1 MKMFCP
7 GKENRLTEQRNVSAS
22 HVGKLRNKLKAI
34 LKKKYQR
41 PPGGETEHPFYI
53 HCDLH
58 YPPGESSKENQHE
71 YILSEPGYRRRHQG
85 TCSFRNSEVD
95 EPIRTALTKGV
106 SGIGKTSQVRMMILN
121 WAEGKGNQEVQLI
134 FPLPFRE
141 LNLLKERLSLIE
153 LLYEFFP
160 ELKEPGICNLENCR
174 VGFFFDGLDEFRRPL
189 DFKNSLIVTNVT
201 EVSSVPTL
209 LTNLINGNL
218 LPSAAHIWITSRPAA
233 VSRIPL
239 QYIDRVSEIEG
250 FTDSQ
255 KEEFFRRA
263 INDENQ
269 AKAVIT
275 YLKNSKG
282 LYNLC
287 QIPFI
292 CSISASILE
301 KQTYV
306 PDKTCEPVALTP
318 LFNDLLILLQMANHN
333 VKIVNELGELALKQL
348 VKGNTVFYEED
359 LRECNIDARVAAVYA
374 KGNIPIFR
382 EDIGLHQQKIYY
394 FGHTTIQ
401 EFFGALRFLQSVDV
415 QDENRA
421 VNQKTQFERTL
432 WFFRDATQLKSAVD
446 MTLRSKTGHMDL
458 FLRFLLGIAQNFNQ
472 MFSEAGFTSST
483 TLPEMLVYIKE
494 KVLEN
499 PASPRT
505 LNLLNCLR
513 ELKDYS
519 LDNDSVHFLKTGI
532 PPDAKYPPSHWSDLA
547 TLLVA
552 SESGPIDMLGLE
564 VENRGDE
571 ELLRML
577 PVIKA
582 SQTAT
587 LSYHNLTEKSCECL
601 GSALTSKV
609 SNLKTLDLSFNT
621 LKDSGVQL
629 LAAGLAKPH
638 CRLERLKLSGCRV
651 KQNGFAAL
659 AKALKSNPSHLRE
672 LDLSGNEPEES
683 GVFHLVDGL
692 KVVKCELQILK
703 LSNCKLGLELSRALA
718 VLLIDNPRH
727 LRELDVSMNDLGD
740 RGVKLLMDILK
751 STQIYKLELYCC
763 QLTEKCCENMFGCL
777 LNIPSLRELNLS
789 NNNLKDEGVKM
800 LCNAFGLPACQ
811 LEKLNLA
818 SCGFTSGD
826 CCWLA
831 GGFSF
836 SPTFLKQLD
845 ISRNHLGHSDVAFF
859 LFLKTIRFSLETL
872 RLSDCKM
879 TELCCPEL
887 VEALRSSLTN
897 LKELDLSGN
906 ELGDIGVKT
915 LCMGL
920 TSTTCKLER
929 LFLRCCGITVKGCS
943 SLAVALKSS
952 CSKITELGLMGNDT
966 GEEGLRILSGIRDDP
981 RYKLQTLEIN
991 D

>member
-1 MKMFCP
+1 
-7 GKENRLTEQRNVSAS
+7 
-22 HVGKLRNKLKAI
+22 GKLRNKLKAI
-34 LKKKYQR
+34 LKKKYQS
-41 PPGGETEHPFYI
+41 PPGGET
-53 HCDLH
+53 D
-58 YPPGESSKENQHE
+58 SKENQHE

-333 VKIVNELGELALKQL
+333 VKIVSELGELALKQL

-421 VNQKTQFERTL
+421 
-432 WFFRDATQLKSAVD
+432 
-446 MTLRSKTGHMDL
+446 TGHMDL

-547 TLLVA
+547 SLLVA

-609 SNLKTLDLSFNT
+609 SNLKTLDLSFNM
-621 LKDSGVQL
+621 LKDCGVQL
-629 LAAGLAKPH
+629 LAAGLAEPH

-751 STQIYKLELYCC
+751 LYCC

-818 SCGFTSGD
+818 SCGFTSEG
-826 CCWLA
+826 CRCLV

-952 CSKITELGLMGNDT
+952 RSSITELGLMGNDT

-981 RYKLQTLEIN
+981 RYKLQTL
-991 D
+991 DAM

>member
-1 MKMFCP
+1 MFRP
-7 GKENRLTEQRNVSAS
+7 GREKHQTEPREVSAS
-22 HVGKLRNKLKAI
+22 HVAKLSNKLKAI
-34 LKKKYQR
+34 LKKKYQS

-58 YPPGESSKENQHE
+58 YPPGESGEGNQHE
-71 YILSEPGYRRRHQG
+71 YIQIEPTYRKRHQG
-85 TCSFRNSEVD
+85 TCSPIGLYFDSELGNEQVR
-95 EPIRTALTKGV
+95 IALTKGV
-106 SGIGKTSQVRMMILN
+106 SGIGKTSQVRMVILN
-121 WAEGKGNQEVQLI
+121 WAEGKGNQECPLL

-153 LLYEFFP
+153 LLHKFFP
-160 ELKEPGICNLENCR
+160 ELKEPGISNLENFR
-174 VGFFFDGLDEFRRPL
+174 IWLIFDGLDEFRRPL
-189 DFKNSLIVTNVT
+189 DFKNSPIVTNVT
-201 EVSSVPTL
+201 EASSVPTL

-239 QYIDRVSEIEG
+239 QYINEVTEIEG
-250 FTDSQ
+250 FTDYQ

-263 INDENQ
+263 IHDKNQ
-269 AKAVIT
+269 ANAIIA
-275 YLKNSKG
+275 YLKYSKS
-282 LYNLC
+282 LYVLC

-292 CSISASILE
+292 CSICVL
-301 KQTYV
+301 V
-306 PDKTCEPVALTP
+306 LWRKTFLFNEECDPRALTP
-318 LFNDLLILLQMANHN
+318 VYTDLLALLQTQNQNAQEMAIN
-333 VKIVNELGELALKQL
+333 LGELAFKQL

-374 KGNIPIFR
+374 KVNIPIFR

-401 EFFGALRFLQSVDV
+401 EFFAAMWFLQSCNSP
-415 QDENRA
+415 DENLR
-421 VNQKTQFERTL
+421 K
-432 WFFRDATQLKSAVD
+432 AVD
-446 MTLRSKTGHMDL
+446 MALQSKNGKLDL
-458 FLRFLLGIAQNFNQ
+458 FLRFLLGFSQNFIQSIAEAGYN
-472 MFSEAGFTSST
+472 FSE
-483 TLPEMLVYIKE
+483 TLTEAVEYIKK
-494 KVLEN
+494 KVMEN

-505 LNLLNCLR
+505 LNLLKCLT
-513 ELKDYS
+513 ELGDSS
-519 LDNDSVHFLKTGI
+519 LETDGVHFLKTGI
-532 PPDAKYPPSHWSDLA
+532 PPDAKYPRAHWSDLA
-547 TLLVA
+547 SLLVA

-564 VENRGDE
+564 VKKRGDE

-582 SQTAT
+582 SQTAK
-587 LSYHNLTEKSCECL
+587 LSYHNLTEIFCEGL
-601 GSALTSKV
+601 ASALTSKV
-609 SNLKTLDLSFNT
+609 CNLKALDLSFNT

-651 KQNGFAAL
+651 KQDGFAAL

-672 LDLSGNEPEES
+672 LDLSGNEPGEA

-692 KVVKCELQILK
+692 KVVNCKLQILK
-703 LSNCKLGLELSRALA
+703 LSNCKLGLEQSRSLA

-777 LNIPSLRELNLS
+777 VNIPSLRELNLS

-811 LEKLNLA
+811 LEKLIVA
-818 SCGFTSGD
+818 SCGIT
-826 CCWLA
+826 LVR
-831 GGFSF
+831 GFHFNSI
-836 SPTFLKQLD
+836 LKELD
-845 ISRNHLGHSDVAFF
+845 ISRNHLGDSDDWADV
-859 LFLKTIRFSLETL
+859 LFCLSSLETL
-872 RLSDCKM
+872 RLSDCKL
-879 TELCCPEL
+879 TEKCFGVL
-887 VEALRSSLTN
+887 VKALSSNLTN

-906 ELGDIGVKT
+906 DLGDRGVKT
-915 LCMGL
+915 LYMGL
-920 TSTTCKLER
+920 TSRCCTLER

-943 SLAVALKSS
+943 SLALALKSS
-952 CSKITELGLMGNDT
+952 HSSITELGLMGNDT
-966 GEEGLRILSGIRDDP
+966 GEEGLRILSDIRDNQ
-981 RYKLQTLEIN
+981 RYNLQTLEIN